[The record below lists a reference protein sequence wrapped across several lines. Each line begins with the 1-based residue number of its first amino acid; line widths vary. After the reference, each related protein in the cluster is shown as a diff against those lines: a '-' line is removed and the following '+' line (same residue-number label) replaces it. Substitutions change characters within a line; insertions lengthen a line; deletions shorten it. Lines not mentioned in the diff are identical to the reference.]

1 MGASLAFEAA
11 LDRYSRQNYI
21 LLNYHVHIPQPD
33 PMVNP
38 STLERQKFYGVRS
51 SPSYFIDGDSDGG
64 GGSADGAK
72 ALYDRKVEPVVE
84 KHLTE
89 APGATIKL
97 RATPSGSTVSV
108 RASVSNVKSKSDK
121 LRLQIAL
128 VEDMVRY
135 SGENG
140 NRFHEMVVRSLA
152 GAPPAPAKGPA
163 VSPATAA
170 KPASAPATAGAEQPA
185 AAEKPP
191 APALVAG
198 DIVAAARDQQGSPPA
213 ASAAV
218 PTGFAL
224 RPGKGGS
231 FEYTFDL
238 AKAAA
243 AAKAHLEDFE
253 TNTRKGAYTFRQ
265 KKHEI
270 DAGKLSVV
278 AFVQDE
284 ATKKILQ
291 AVFLKVPGGKAG
303 SGN

>member
-1 MGASLAFEAA
+1 VGASLAFAAA
-11 LDRYSRQNYI
+11 LDRYSRQNYV

-38 STLERQKFYGVRS
+38 STLERQRFYGVRS

-64 GGSADGAK
+64 GGSADQAQSI
-72 ALYDRKVEPVVE
+72 YERKVEPVVE
-84 KHLTE
+84 KHLAAAPE
-89 APGATIKL
+89 AAIKLGATQ
-97 RATPSGSTVSV
+97 SGSSV
-108 RASVSNVKSKSDK
+108 NVKATVSNVKSQSGK

-128 VEDMVRY
+128 VEDSVSY

-152 GAPPAPAKGPA
+152 NGPA
-163 VSPATAA
+163 APVA
-170 KPASAPATAGAEQPA
+170 KPAAPAPKVVPGDKPA
-185 AAEKPP
+185 ADEKPGADEKTAADEKP
-191 APALVAG
+191 A
-198 DIVAAARDQQGSPPA
+198 SPPA
-213 ASAAV
+213 Q

-224 RPGKGGS
+224 RPGGGGS
-231 FEYTFDL
+231 FEWTFDL

-243 AAKAHLEDFE
+243 DAKAHLEDFE
-253 TNTRKGAYTFRQ
+253 TNTRKGAYSFRQ

-270 DAGKLSVV
+270 DANNLSVV

-291 AVFLKVPGGKAG
+291 AVYVKLPGATTGR
-303 SGN
+303 